1 MANKFE
7 EFDIEFKI
15 VSNKNENVYVEGYV
29 TINDEE
35 GEDVDWYYYDAQ
47 GFATPQMFIEH
58 NGVDGFKGAT
68 EEQKWE
74 VEQFRAD
81 YGEDAFWIDTAIL
94 QSNEAENRTYVRENC
109 TLIINEGAQFEVK
122 IEDYNSSEW
131 DAQYYMAFTPKFN
144 EKVIELD
151 DDIYFEEPF
160 TYEDI
165 EVSKMVHENGAY
177 IIEVPKIIFEDPEE
191 TEAIAD
197 ILKEYKEAFEYVYKK
212 SLIRELGVYGIAYS
226 FITEKLKEESSM
238 KVFDKA
244 FIQDWASSW
253 EENFEDNESVIDLY
267 FMTSD
272 DVESIIKE
280 EYEEEVQNEQDAQ
293 RDYEIEVKEREEE
306 LKREFGF

>member
-1 MANKFE
+1 
-7 EFDIEFKI
+7 
-15 VSNKNENVYVEGYV
+15 
-29 TINDEE
+29 
-35 GEDVDWYYYDAQ
+35 
-47 GFATPQMFIEH
+47 
-58 NGVDGFKGAT
+58 
-68 EEQKWE
+68 
-74 VEQFRAD
+74 
-81 YGEDAFWIDTAIL
+81 
-94 QSNEAENRTYVRENC
+94 
-109 TLIINEGAQFEVK
+109 
-122 IEDYNSSEW
+122 
-131 DAQYYMAFTPKFN
+131 MAFTPKFN
-144 EKVIELD
+144 GKVIELD

-165 EVSKMVHENGAY
+165 EISKIIQKNGAY

-212 SLIRELGVYGIAYS
+212 SLIKELDVYGIAHS

-272 DVESIIKE
+272 DVENIIE
-280 EYEEEVQNEQDAQ
+280 AEYEEELQNRRDAQ
-293 RDYEIEVKEREEE
+293 IEYELEKKEREEE
-306 LKREFGF
+306 LKREFNF

>member
-1 MANKFE
+1 MWRYSENAQCLWDFQDENKT
-7 EFDIEFKI
+7 IERG
-15 VSNKNENVYVEGYV
+15 S
-29 TINDEE
+29 
-35 GEDVDWYYYDAQ
+35 YY
-47 GFATPQMFIEH
+47 
-58 NGVDGFKGAT
+58 
-68 EEQKWE
+68 
-74 VEQFRAD
+74 
-81 YGEDAFWIDTAIL
+81 
-94 QSNEAENRTYVRENC
+94 
-109 TLIINEGAQFEVK
+109 LIINEGAQFEVK

-144 EKVIELD
+144 GKVIELD

-165 EVSKMVHENGAY
+165 EISKIIQKNGAY

-212 SLIRELGVYGIAYS
+212 SLIKELDVYGIAHS

-272 DVESIIKE
+272 DVENIIE
-280 EYEEEVQNEQDAQ
+280 AEYEEELQNRRDAQ
-293 RDYEIEVKEREEE
+293 IEYELEKKEREEE
-306 LKREFGF
+306 LKREFNF